1 MIEKGEVIKVDKKN
15 VVVSF
20 ERKTE
25 CDKCGMCAFGKDDMK
40 VKVTLKNN
48 VDAKIGD
55 IVEVSMGDKFVLASA
70 IIVYLIPI
78 VLIGIFLGIAVF
90 LKLSEIVQIVLA
102 LTGFVLGFIISSVV
116 DKLIKNKKSFSP
128 KITKIIGNINDIEN
142 DSKNNDIVAS
152 NESNVSENN
161 N

>member
-48 VDAKIGD
+48 VNAKIGD

-70 IIVYLIPI
+70 FIVYLIPI
-78 VLIGIFLGIAVF
+78 ALIGIFIGIAVACN
-90 LKLSEIVQIVLA
+90 LSEVLQMVLA
-102 LTGFVLGFIISSVV
+102 LTGFVLGFIISAVI
-116 DKLIKNKKSFSP
+116 DKKIKNKKGFSP
-128 KITKIIGNINDIEN
+128 KITKIVGNVNDLEK
-142 DSKNNDIVAS
+142 DDEVA
-152 NESNVSENN
+152 NK
-161 N
+161 